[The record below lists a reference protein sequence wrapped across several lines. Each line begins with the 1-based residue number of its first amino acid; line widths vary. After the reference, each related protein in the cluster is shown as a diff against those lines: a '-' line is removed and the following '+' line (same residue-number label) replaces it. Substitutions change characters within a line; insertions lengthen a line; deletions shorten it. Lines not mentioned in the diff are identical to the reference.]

1 VRLQVNSV
9 VSQSSARAG
18 WALNRPHRAGRRTV
32 AQRPRPGPIDS
43 RHRDK
48 RPLYLLALGCCAS
61 YESGSAMTR
70 RSAVPS
76 GHVRV
81 GRVYDP
87 PTAQDGARVLVD
99 RLWPRGLKR
108 DAAALDEWCR
118 EIAPSNQLRAWYG
131 HDPDRWAEFAARYR
145 AELDDPQRAVALAHL
160 ADLARAQTVTLLTA
174 SKAVEISDATVIAHV
189 LREMV

>member
-1 VRLQVNSV
+1 
-9 VSQSSARAG
+9 
-18 WALNRPHRAGRRTV
+18 
-32 AQRPRPGPIDS
+32 
-43 RHRDK
+43 
-48 RPLYLLALGCCAS
+48 
-61 YESGSAMTR
+61 
-70 RSAVPS
+70 
-76 GHVRV
+76 VRV

-87 PTAQDGARVLVD
+87 PTAQDGTRVLVD

-160 ADLARAQTVTLLTA
+160 ADLARAQPVTLLTA
-174 SKAVEISDATVIAHV
+174 SKAVEISDATVIAQV
-189 LREMV
+189 LSSRKELGAAPPGESPAERGS

>member
-1 VRLQVNSV
+1 MP
-9 VSQSSARAG
+9 SQPSTRPSDSTGRRSSAFAREDGSPEGGEEEARARG
-18 WALNRPHRAGRRTV
+18 GSRSLHRPHRAGRRT
-32 AQRPRPGPIDS
+32 G
-43 RHRDK
+43 
-48 RPLYLLALGCCAS
+48 AS
-61 YESGSAMTR
+61 YESGSEMTR

-87 PTAQDGARVLVD
+87 PSAHDGTRVLVD

-108 DAAALDEWCR
+108 DAAALAEWCR

-145 AELDDPQRAVALAHL
+145 AELDDPQRAVAVARL
-160 ADLARAQTVTLLTA
+160 AD
-174 SKAVEISDATVIAHV
+174 
-189 LREMV
+189 

>member
-1 VRLQVNSV
+1 
-9 VSQSSARAG
+9 
-18 WALNRPHRAGRRTV
+18 
-32 AQRPRPGPIDS
+32 
-43 RHRDK
+43 
-48 RPLYLLALGCCAS
+48 
-61 YESGSAMTR
+61 
-70 RSAVPS
+70 
-76 GHVRV
+76 VRV

-174 SKAVEISDATVIAHV
+174 GKAVEISDATVIAHV
-189 LREMV
+189 LREMVWLDVLRCRRDWCDRRRASQPVFDA

>member
-1 VRLQVNSV
+1 
-9 VSQSSARAG
+9 
-18 WALNRPHRAGRRTV
+18 
-32 AQRPRPGPIDS
+32 
-43 RHRDK
+43 
-48 RPLYLLALGCCAS
+48 
-61 YESGSAMTR
+61 
-70 RSAVPS
+70 
-76 GHVRV
+76 VRV

-87 PTAQDGARVLVD
+87 PTAQDGTRVLVD

-108 DAAALDEWCR
+108 DAAALDEWRR

-145 AELDDPQRAVALAHL
+145 TELDDPQRAVALAHL

-174 SKAVEISDATVIAHV
+174 SKAVEISDATVIAQM